1 MEEDRKMNFIIK
13 QNDSVVDLIKNR
25 IRFFKEVH
33 ERHCDSKT
41 RSICQTKIT
50 TLEMVLNDV
59 LTLKSIKSERSKF

>member
-1 MEEDRKMNFIIK
+1 MNFIIK

-33 ERHCDSKT
+33 ERHCDRKT
-41 RSICQTKIT
+41 RSICQTKIS

-59 LTLKSIKSERSKF
+59 QTLNSIKDDREKF

>member
-1 MEEDRKMNFIIK
+1 MNFTIK
-13 QNDSVVDLIKNR
+13 QNDSVVDLIQNR

-33 ERHCDSKT
+33 ERHFDSRT

-59 LTLKSIKSERSKF
+59 LTLKSIQNSIEKL

>member
-1 MEEDRKMNFIIK
+1 MNFTIK

-33 ERHCDSKT
+33 ERHYDNKT

-50 TLEMVLNDV
+50 TLEMVLHDV
-59 LTLKSIKSERSKF
+59 LTLKSIKKREEFK